1 MTDLII
7 VAEIRGTLLFELHAE
22 RAVFFCFF
30 FIRKVRAILMS
41 VCLGC
46 AVFQFEYKLK
56 LNPQFIVISLLCFV
70 RKSSLVEFL
79 HVVFKKDPLKRGC

>member
-22 RAVFFCFF
+22 RAVFFFCFFVFF

-46 AVFQFEYKLK
+46 AVFQF
-56 LNPQFIVISLLCFV
+56 
-70 RKSSLVEFL
+70 
-79 HVVFKKDPLKRGC
+79 